1 MKKLAIAA
9 LVASGLSVPAL
20 AGHEAFPNAAGYDNR
35 GQCQAALMH
44 ARNSLRQNPETRH
57 PNDATLNNSEFNQR
71 TANNWQC
78 QQGQNGRWFARFVG

>member
-9 LVASGLSVPAL
+9 ILAGTAAAPAF
-20 AGHEAFPNAAGYDNR
+20 AGHEAFPNASGYDNR

-57 PNDATLNNSEFNQR
+57 PNDATLTNSEFNQR
-71 TANNWQC
+71 TAANWQC

>member
-1 MKKLAIAA
+1 MKKLALALIAA
-9 LVASGLSVPAL
+9 GTFAVPAQ

-57 PNDATLNNSEFNQR
+57 PNDAGISNSEFNRR

-78 QQGQNGRWFARFVG
+78 QAGQNGRWFARFVG